1 MKFSAET
8 EVVEVLRNFLID
20 KGFETTEEVSS
31 MGQSI
36 DLVGK
41 KSCRIYAFEAKR
53 DNWKRGLAQCKAHEL
68 IADYVCLA
76 MGSKSIPTKLVQEV
90 ESLGY
95 GLVWC
100 NPEDSSCQWVHEPKI
115 NKNIWPPQKQLLMKN
130 LKEQSQ
136 CQ

>member
-8 EVVEVLRNFLID
+8 EVVSLLRDFLKA
-20 KGFETTEEVSS
+20 KGFETAEEVSS

-41 KSCRIYAFEAKR
+41 KNRWVYAFEAKR
-53 DNWKRGLAQCKAHEL
+53 DNWKRGLAQCKPHEL

-76 MGSKSIPTKLVQEV
+76 MGSNSIPMKLMQEV

-100 NPEDSSCQWVHEPKI
+100 NPRDKTCQWVYQPRINRKI
-115 NKNIWPPQKQLLMKN
+115 WKPQKQLLLKN